1 MGSRRESP
9 RWLEDAGVTTLARG
23 YRNQAGSRFFNL
35 RGHKCLSQLGTEK
48 GIIRGMSVAALSRYQ
63 VVKELGAGA
72 MGRVSLALDSAT
84 GELVALKRLHEMV
97 ALQGGA
103 RLRRESKA
111 LERIAHPNVVKV
123 LGYGEEDGIPY
134 LVMEYVRGT
143 DLTQYVT
150 EKPSLEKIMQV
161 FIGIANALAAVH
173 GQGIIHRDLK
183 PDNIRVTLEGE
194 AKLMDFGLAKSL
206 EGTVALTRAGAVVG
220 TVLYMAP
227 EQCRGAQLDY
237 RADLY
242 AFGAVLFWAITGR
255 PPFTGDGLA
264 QVIMQHIQAPPQHPS
279 SINPQIPAP
288 LEQLVLKL
296 LEKNPAD
303 RPPSALAVRDLLIGL
318 SNQTM
323 EINLSSEVARA
334 DALLIAPL
342 IGRDSEMSQLMPLL
356 EEPDPVYGVY
366 AITGDVGSGKTRL
379 IRAFSDMARGAGTR
393 FAPGEAIPDDP
404 TPFGAISR
412 MISNLQKSNKN
423 FVENLPETL
432 KGELARIVPSLG
444 SAAPSD
450 PNLPPDVA
458 RLRLFEAFSEFLER
472 ISAITVVVLENLHWA
487 DESTLAA
494 LAHATRAVQ
503 KPRLL
508 ITYRLED
515 LPEGQTLPKGLA
527 KPRTIVNLKPMS
539 DDSMRELLNSWLDG
553 DLDPTLESELVS
565 HAAGNPW
572 VLEERLK
579 AMLESGAIYRQN
591 GVYQWQH
598 AMQSL
603 PESLNDLLAHRIEAL
618 KPDTLEFARAA
629 SVLGRAW
636 QYEDVRGLLEW
647 TDDQA
652 LDALESLTRAR
663 LATEIPGSNG
673 EGFRFTHPLYSE
685 ILLEGIIHL
694 KRRRLHKK
702 AAALLEHRAAAVEL
716 AHHYFHAEQFE
727 TALEKALE
735 GGKIAQAAF
744 AYPQAER
751 AYRLAIE
758 ASAKLSTEP
767 LSVYQARFHLG
778 EVLSHSGHNEEAS
791 KIWQSVIENAVNLEG
806 SQTIVAQTR
815 LKYGNILRFS
825 GSVDKARDV
834 IGLYGIDDPF
844 YEELEIEAS
853 HIHRLKKDFVTA
865 KHHGLEALRVS
876 KLGNNPRGIVKA
888 LLALAQ
894 LEVALD
900 HTTRALQLAELA
912 VKIVE
917 DIQDDYLKTS
927 AWNDLGMYHYILDQ
941 SAQVLIAWQKASE
954 YAQKTG
960 DVRSRVVIQTNLAL
974 SIASEEDFA
983 EARDRFKITREM
995 ALRAGLYAQEKHILY
1010 SLAEME
1016 YALGNLEVAREHFQD
1031 VKNSAY
1037 ENSAKIWDARITLE
1051 LGDGFVFEL
1060 PELEGRLNADNH
1072 RLLGVLYAL
1081 SFGDYEKAFE
1091 DTATPNEDH
1100 AWFWNL
1106 ARIHA
1111 AWRLE
1116 QDSSQ
1121 ALAALQQPSSDTKL
1135 APNLRLAYLDFV
1147 QQLLLE
1153 TTPERNKTLRILAD
1167 KYRTSSIGLLAR
1179 DVLLTFSD
1187 A

>member
-1 MGSRRESP
+1 
-9 RWLEDAGVTTLARG
+9 
-23 YRNQAGSRFFNL
+23 
-35 RGHKCLSQLGTEK
+35 
-48 GIIRGMSVAALSRYQ
+48 MSAATLSRYQ

-72 MGRVSLALDSAT
+72 MGRVSLALDTAT

-111 LERIAHPNVVKV
+111 LERISHPNVVKV
-123 LGYGEEDGIPY
+123 LGFGEEDNIPY

-143 DLTQYVT
+143 DLTQYIT
-150 EKPSLEKIMQV
+150 EKPTIDRIIQV

-183 PDNIRVTLEGE
+183 PDNIRVTLDGE

-242 AFGAVLFWAITGR
+242 ALGAVLFWALTGR

-264 QVIMQHIQAPPQHPS
+264 QVIMQHIQAPPPKPS
-279 SINPQIPAP
+279 SINPSIPQP
-288 LEQLVLKL
+288 LEYIVLKL
-296 LEKNPAD
+296 MEKNPAD

-323 EINLSSEVARA
+323 EINLSTEVARA

-342 IGRDSEMSQLMPLL
+342 IGRDAEMGLLMPLL

-366 AITGDVGSGKTRL
+366 AITGDVGTGKTRL
-379 IRAFSDMARGAGTR
+379 IKAFSETARSSGTR

-412 MISNLQKSNKN
+412 MIGNLQKSNKN
-423 FVENLPETL
+423 FVENLPEGI

-444 SAAPSD
+444 SAIPSD
-450 PNLPPDVA
+450 PNLPADVA

-472 ISAITVVVLENLHWA
+472 VSEITVVVLENLHWA
-487 DESTLAA
+487 DDSTLAA

-527 KPRTIVNLKPMS
+527 RPRTVINLKPMS
-539 DDSMRELLNSWLDG
+539 DDEMRELLQSWLDG
-553 DLDPTLESELVS
+553 DLDSGLETELVN
-565 HAAGNPW
+565 HASGNPW

-591 GVYQWQH
+591 GIYQWQH
-598 AMQSL
+598 AMVSL
-603 PESLNDLLAHRIEAL
+603 PESLNDLLAHRIQAL
-618 KPDTLEFARAA
+618 KPETLEFARAA

-636 QYEDVRGLLEW
+636 QYEDVRQLLEW
-647 TDDQA
+647 GDDAA

-663 LATEIPGSNG
+663 LAQEIPGSNG

-685 ILLEGIIHL
+685 ILLDGIMSL

-702 AAALLEHRAAAVEL
+702 AAMLLEHRASAVEL
-716 AHHYFHAEQFE
+716 ANHHFYAEQYDL
-727 TALEKALE
+727 ALEKAVE
-735 GGKIAQAAF
+735 GGLIAQQSF

-751 AYRLAIE
+751 AYRLALD
-758 ASAKLSTEP
+758 ASAKLATEP
-767 LSVYQARFHLG
+767 LKAFEARLHLG
-778 EVLSHSGHNEEAS
+778 EVLSHTGRNDEA
-791 KIWQSVIENAVNLEG
+791 ITFWQHVIDNAATLEG
-806 SQTIVAQTR
+806 SQTILAQTR
-815 LKYGNILRFS
+815 LKFGNVLRFS
-825 GSVDKARDV
+825 GSVDKARDI
-834 IGLYGIDDPF
+834 IGQYGIDDPF

-853 HIHRLKKDFVTA
+853 HIHRLKKDFITA
-865 KHHGLEALRVS
+865 KHHGLEALRAS
-876 KLGNNPRGIVKA
+876 RLAENPRGVARA

-894 LEVALD
+894 LEIALD
-900 HTTRALQLAELA
+900 NKKRALRLSQFA
-912 VKIVE
+912 VQIVE
-917 DIQDDYLKTS
+917 ELTDDYLKTNV
-927 AWNDLGMYHYILDQ
+927 WNDLGMYHYILDQ
-941 SAQVLIAWQKASE
+941 PKEVLVAWNKASE

-960 DVRSRVVIQTNLAL
+960 DVRARVVIQTNLAL
-974 SIASEEDFA
+974 SIASEDDFE
-983 EARDRFKITREM
+983 EARTRLKATREM
-995 ALRAGLYAQEKHILY
+995 AFRAGLYAQEKQILY
-1010 SLAEME
+1010 NLAEME

-1031 VKNSAY
+1031 VKNSSY
-1037 ENSAKIWDARITLE
+1037 ESPSKVWESRITLE

-1060 PELEGRLNADNH
+1060 PELEGHFGEDN
-1072 RLLGVLYAL
+1072 RRFLDVLYAL
-1081 SFGDYEKAFE
+1081 SFGDYEKAYE
-1091 DTATPNEDH
+1091 DTSTENEEQH
-1100 AWFWNL
+1100 WFWNI

-1111 AWRLE
+1111 AWRLGH
-1116 QDSSQ
+1116 DTSV
-1121 ALAALQQPSSDTKL
+1121 ALDALRQPAPPDTKL
-1135 APNLRLAYLDFV
+1135 APHLRLAYLDFV
-1147 QQLLLE
+1147 QQILLE
-1153 TTPERNKTLRILAD
+1153 TNPERIKTLRILAD

-1179 DVLLTFSD
+1179 DVLLTLPD

>member
-1 MGSRRESP
+1 MS
-9 RWLEDAGVTTLARG
+9 ATT
-23 YRNQAGSRFFNL
+23 
-35 RGHKCLSQLGTEK
+35 
-48 GIIRGMSVAALSRYQ
+48 LSRYQ
-63 VVKELGAGA
+63 IVKELGAGA
-72 MGRVSLALDSAT
+72 MGRVSLALDTST
-84 GELVALKRLHEMV
+84 GELVAVKRLHEMV

-111 LERIAHPNVVKV
+111 LERINHPNVVKV
-123 LGYGEEDGIPY
+123 FGYGEEEGLPY

-150 EKPSLEKIMQV
+150 EKPSIDKVVQV
-161 FIGIANALAAVH
+161 FIGVANALSAVH
-173 GQGIIHRDLK
+173 GQGIVHRDLK
-183 PDNIRVTLEGE
+183 PDNIRVTLDGE

-242 AFGAVLFWAITGR
+242 ALGAVLFWALTGR
-255 PPFTGDGLA
+255 PPFTGEGLA
-264 QVIMQHIQAPPQHPS
+264 QVIMQHIQTPPVSPRS
-279 SINPQIPAP
+279 LNPLIPAP
-288 LEQLVLKL
+288 LEAVVLKL

-303 RPPSALAVRDLLIGL
+303 RPASALAVRDLLTGL

-323 EINLSSEVARA
+323 EITLSTEVARA

-342 IGRDSEMSQLMPLL
+342 IGRDSEMAQLMPLL

-379 IRAFSDMARGAGTR
+379 VRALSDTARGTGTR

-412 MISNLQKSNKN
+412 MIGNLQKSNKN
-423 FVENLPETL
+423 FVENLPESL

-444 SAAPSD
+444 SSTPTD

-472 ISAITVVVLENLHWA
+472 VSEITVVVLENLHWA
-487 DESTLAA
+487 DDSTLAA

-508 ITYRLED
+508 VTYRQED

-527 KPRTIVNLKPMS
+527 RPRTVITLKPMT
-539 DDSMRELLNSWLDG
+539 DDAMRELLNSWLDG
-553 DLDPTLESELVS
+553 EIDSTLENELVL

-591 GVYQWQH
+591 GIYQWQH

-618 KPDTLEFARAA
+618 APESLEFARAA

-647 TDDQA
+647 DDDTA
-652 LDALESLTRAR
+652 LDALESLSRAR
-663 LATEIPGSNG
+663 LVQEIPGSNG

-685 ILLEGIIHL
+685 ILLEGIMAL

-702 AAALLEHRAAAVEL
+702 AATLLENRASPFEL
-716 AHHYFHAEQFE
+716 AHHYFYAEQYE
-727 TALEKALE
+727 IASQKALE
-735 GGKIAQAAF
+735 GGKLAQRSF

-751 AYRLAIE
+751 AFRLSLE
-758 ASAKLSTEP
+758 ASAKLGKDS
-767 LSVYQARFHLG
+767 LSSLEARFHLG
-778 EVLSHSGHNEEAS
+778 EVLSHTGRNDEA
-791 KIWQSVIENAVNLEG
+791 ITFWQQTIDLSPSLDG
-806 SQTIVAQTR
+806 SQGVLAQTR
-815 LKYGNILRFS
+815 LRFGNVLRFS
-825 GSVDKARDV
+825 GAVDKARDI
-834 IGLYGIDDPF
+834 IGQYGMDDPF

-853 HIHRLKKDFVTA
+853 HIHRLKKDFITA
-865 KHHGLEALRVS
+865 KHHGLEALRAS
-876 KLGNNPRGIVKA
+876 KLSENPRGTARA

-894 LEVALD
+894 LETALGNN
-900 HTTRALQLAELA
+900 TRSLRLSELA

-917 DIQDDYLKTS
+917 QTEDDYLKTS

-941 SAQVLIAWQKASE
+941 HKEVVPAWNKASE

-960 DVRSRVVIQTNLAL
+960 DVRSRIVIQTNLAL
-974 SIASEEDFA
+974 SVASDDDFE
-983 EARDRFKITREM
+983 EARNRFKATREM
-995 ALRAGLYAQEKHILY
+995 AIRAGLFAQEKQILY
-1010 SLAEME
+1010 NLAEME

-1031 VKNSAY
+1031 VKNNVY
-1037 ENSAKIWDARITLE
+1037 ESPAKVWESRITLE

-1060 PELEGRLNADNH
+1060 PELEGRFGSDN
-1072 RLLGVLYAL
+1072 RQLLDVLYAL

-1091 DTATPNEDH
+1091 DTNTPNTEQH
-1100 AWFWNL
+1100 WFWNL
-1106 ARIHA
+1106 ARVHA
-1111 AWRLE
+1111 AWRLQ
-1116 QDSSQ
+1116 QDTTET
-1121 ALAALQQPSSDTKL
+1121 LEILRQPAPDTKL
-1135 APNLRLAYLDFV
+1135 APHLRLAYLDFI

-1153 TTPERNKTLRILAD
+1153 PTPERNRVLRNLAD

-1179 DVLLTFSD
+1179 DVLLTLSE
-1187 A
+1187 

>member
-1 MGSRRESP
+1 MS
-9 RWLEDAGVTTLARG
+9 LA
-23 YRNQAGSRFFNL
+23 
-35 RGHKCLSQLGTEK
+35 T
-48 GIIRGMSVAALSRYQ
+48 LSRYQ

-72 MGRVSLALDSAT
+72 MGRVSLALDTET

-111 LERIAHPNVVKV
+111 LERISDPNVVKV
-123 LGYGEEDGIPY
+123 LGYGEDEGIPY

-150 EKPSLEKIMQV
+150 EKPSIDRIIQV
-161 FIGIANALAAVH
+161 FIGISNALAAVH

-183 PDNIRVTLEGE
+183 PDNIRVTLDGE

-242 AFGAVLFWAITGR
+242 ALGAVLFWALTGR
-255 PPFTGDGLA
+255 PPFMGDGLA
-264 QVIMQHIQAPPQHPS
+264 QVIMQHIQAPPPKPS
-279 SINPQIPAP
+279 SLNPQIPAP
-288 LEQLVLKL
+288 LEQIVLKL
-296 LEKNPAD
+296 MEKNPAE
-303 RPPSALAVRDLLIGL
+303 RPASALAVRDLLIGL

-342 IGRDSEMSQLMPLL
+342 IGRDSEMAQLLPLL
-356 EEPDPVYGVY
+356 EEPEPIYGVY

-379 IRAFSDMARGAGTR
+379 VRAFSDMARITGTR

-423 FVENLPETL
+423 FVDNLPEAL
-432 KGELARIVPSLG
+432 KNELARIVPSLG
-444 SAAPSD
+444 SAALTD
-450 PNLPPDVA
+450 PNLPADVA

-472 ISAITVVVLENLHWA
+472 ASQITVVVLENLHWA
-487 DESTLAA
+487 DESTLTA

-508 ITYRLED
+508 VTYRLED

-527 KPRTIVNLKPMS
+527 RPRTVVNLKPMS

-553 DLDPTLESELVS
+553 DLDSTLESELVS

-579 AMLESGAIYRQN
+579 AMIESGAIYRQN
-591 GVYQWQH
+591 GVYQWRH
-598 AMQSL
+598 SMQSL

-618 KPDTLEFARAA
+618 SPQTLEFARAA

-636 QYEDVRGLLEW
+636 QYEDVRQLLEW
-647 TDDQA
+647 DDDQA
-652 LDALESLTRAR
+652 LDSLESLTRAR

-685 ILLEGIIHL
+685 ILLEGIMAL

-702 AAALLEHRAAAVEL
+702 AAVLLESRATAVEL
-716 AHHYFHAEQFE
+716 AHHYYHAEQFE
-727 TALEKALE
+727 LALEKALE
-735 GGKIAQAAF
+735 GGLEAQAAF

-751 AYRLAIE
+751 AFRMALDAADKLPSQPLAAYEARL
-758 ASAKLSTEP
+758 
-767 LSVYQARFHLG
+767 HLG
-778 EVLSHSGHNEEAS
+778 EVLSSSGHNDEA
-791 KIWQSVIENAVNLEG
+791 IRVWQYVIDNAVGIEN
-806 SQTIVAQTR
+806 SQVIVAQTR
-815 LKYGNILRFS
+815 LKFGNVLRFS
-825 GSVDKARDV
+825 GSIDKARDV
-834 IGLYGIDDPF
+834 IGQYGIDDPF

-853 HIHRLKKDFVTA
+853 HIHRLKKDFMA
-865 KHHGLEALRVS
+865 ARHHGLEALRAS
-876 KLGNNPRGIVKA
+876 KLAQNPRGTASA
-888 LLALAQ
+888 LLALSQ
-894 LEVALD
+894 LEVALGNLERA
-900 HTTRALQLAELA
+900 TTLAKIA
-912 VKIVE
+912 TKIVE
-917 DIQDDYLKTS
+917 STEDDILKTK
-927 AWNDLGMYHYILDQ
+927 AWNDLGSRYYMLDQ
-941 SAQVLIAWQKASE
+941 QKQCIEAWNKASD

-960 DVRSRVVIQTNLAL
+960 DVRSRIVIQTNLAL
-974 SIASEEDFA
+974 SIASDDDFE
-983 EARDRFKITREM
+983 EARSRFKATREM
-995 ALRAGLYAQEKHILY
+995 AIRAGFYAQEKQILY
-1010 SLAEME
+1010 NLAEME

-1031 VKNSAY
+1031 VKNNAY
-1037 ENSAKIWDARITLE
+1037 ENPAKIWESRITLE

-1060 PELEGRLNADNH
+1060 PELEGRFGAENR
-1072 RLLGVLYAL
+1072 RLLDVLYAL
-1081 SFGDYEKAFE
+1081 SFGDYEKAYE
-1091 DTATPNEDH
+1091 DTAMPNTEQG
-1100 AWFWNL
+1100 WFWNL
-1106 ARIHA
+1106 ARVHA
-1111 AWRLE
+1111 AWRLG
-1116 QDSSQ
+1116 QDTSQ
-1121 ALAALQQPSSDTKL
+1121 ALAALRQPAPDTKL
-1135 APNLRLAYLDFV
+1135 APHLRLAYLDFI

-1153 TTPERNKTLRILAD
+1153 TTTERNKTLKILAD
-1167 KYRTSSIGLLAR
+1167 KYRTSSVGLLAR
-1179 DVLLTFSD
+1179 DVLLTLPD
-1187 A
+1187 G

>member
-1 MGSRRESP
+1 MKEMS
-9 RWLEDAGVTTLARG
+9 LA
-23 YRNQAGSRFFNL
+23 
-35 RGHKCLSQLGTEK
+35 T
-48 GIIRGMSVAALSRYQ
+48 LSRYQ

-72 MGRVSLALDSAT
+72 MGRVSLALDTET

-111 LERIAHPNVVKV
+111 LERISDPNVVKV
-123 LGYGEEDGIPY
+123 LGYGEDEGIPY

-143 DLTQYVT
+143 DLTQFVT
-150 EKPSLEKIMQV
+150 EKPSIDRIVQV

-183 PDNIRVTLEGE
+183 PDNIRVTLEGQ

-242 AFGAVLFWAITGR
+242 ALGAVLFWALTGR
-255 PPFTGDGLA
+255 APFTGDGLA
-264 QVIMQHIQAPPQHPS
+264 QVIMQHIQAPPPKPS
-279 SINPQIPAP
+279 SFNPQIPAP
-288 LEQLVLKL
+288 LEQIVLKL
-296 LEKNPAD
+296 MEKNPAE
-303 RPPSALAVRDLLIGL
+303 RPASALAVRDLLIGL

-342 IGRDSEMSQLMPLL
+342 IGRDSEMAQLMALL
-356 EEPDPVYGVY
+356 EEPEPIYGVY

-379 IRAFSDMARGAGTR
+379 VRAFSDTARITGTR

-412 MISNLQKSNKN
+412 MIGNLQKSNKN
-423 FVENLPETL
+423 FVDNLPEAL
-432 KGELARIVPSLG
+432 KNELARIVPSLG
-444 SAAPSD
+444 SAALTD
-450 PNLPPDVA
+450 PNLPADVA

-472 ISAITVVVLENLHWA
+472 ASQITVVVLENLHWA
-487 DESTLAA
+487 DESTLTA

-508 ITYRLED
+508 VTYRLED

-527 KPRTIVNLKPMS
+527 RPRTVVNLKPMS

-553 DLDPTLESELVS
+553 DLDSTLESELVS

-579 AMLESGAIYRQN
+579 AMIESGAIYRQN

-598 AMQSL
+598 SMQSL

-618 KPDTLEFARAA
+618 SPQSLEFARAA

-636 QYEDVRGLLEW
+636 QYEDVRQLLEW
-647 TDDQA
+647 DDDQA

-685 ILLEGIIHL
+685 ILLEGIMAL

-702 AAALLEHRAAAVEL
+702 AAALLENRASAVEL
-716 AHHYFHAEQFE
+716 AHHYYHAEQFE
-727 TALEKALE
+727 FALEKALA
-735 GGKIAQAAF
+735 GGLEAQAAF

-751 AYRLAIE
+751 AFRLALD
-758 ASAKLSTEP
+758 ASAKLPSQP
-767 LSVYQARFHLG
+767 LSAYEARLHLG
-778 EVLSHSGHNEEAS
+778 EVLSSSGHNEEAI
-791 KIWQSVIENAVNLEG
+791 KVWQYVIDNAVNLEN
-806 SQTIVAQTR
+806 SQVIVAQTR
-815 LKYGNILRFS
+815 LKFGNVLRFS
-825 GSVDKARDV
+825 GSIDKARDV
-834 IGLYGIDDPF
+834 IGQYGIDDPF

-853 HIHRLKKDFVTA
+853 HIHRLKKDFMSA
-865 KHHGLEALRVS
+865 RHHGLEALRAS
-876 KLGNNPRGIVKA
+876 KLAQNPRGVASA
-888 LLALAQ
+888 LLALSQ
-894 LEVALD
+894 LEVALGNLERA
-900 HTTRALQLAELA
+900 TTLAKIA
-912 VKIVE
+912 TKIVE
-917 DIQDDYLKTS
+917 TTQDDILKTK
-927 AWNDLGMYHYILDQ
+927 AWNDLGSRYYMLDQ
-941 SAQVLIAWQKASE
+941 QKECIEAWNKASD

-960 DVRSRVVIQTNLAL
+960 DVRSRIVIQTNLAL
-974 SIASEEDFA
+974 SIASDDDFE
-983 EARDRFKITREM
+983 EARTRFKATREM
-995 ALRAGLYAQEKHILY
+995 AIRAGFYAQEKQILY
-1010 SLAEME
+1010 NLAEME

-1031 VKNSAY
+1031 VKNNAY
-1037 ENSAKIWDARITLE
+1037 ENPAKIWESRITLE

-1060 PELEGRLNADNH
+1060 PELEGHFGAENR
-1072 RLLGVLYAL
+1072 RLLDVLYAL

-1091 DTATPNEDH
+1091 DTAMPNTEQN
-1100 AWFWNL
+1100 WFWNL
-1106 ARIHA
+1106 ARVHA
-1111 AWRLE
+1111 AWRLG
-1116 QDSSQ
+1116 QDTTQ
-1121 ALAALQQPSSDTKL
+1121 ALAALRQPAPDTKL
-1135 APNLRLAYLDFV
+1135 APHLRLAYLDFI

-1153 TTPERNKTLRILAD
+1153 TTPERNKTLKILAD
-1167 KYRTSSIGLLAR
+1167 KYRTSSVGLLAR
-1179 DVLLTFSD
+1179 DVLLTLPD
-1187 A
+1187 G